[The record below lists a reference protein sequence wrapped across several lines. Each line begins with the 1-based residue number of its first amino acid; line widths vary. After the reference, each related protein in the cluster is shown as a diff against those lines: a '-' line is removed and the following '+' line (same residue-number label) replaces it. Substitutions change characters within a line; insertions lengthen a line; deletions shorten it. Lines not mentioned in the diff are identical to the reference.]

1 MRTYDSKRWY
11 VNLGLTILT
20 AKPKGKCI
28 HFSHYFIFQLTTSF
42 AFPLPKELPF
52 EEINEKENVNFYRG
66 VHGKKLAFTVRKT
79 KIEFKE
85 NGAFYKR
92 LPTFCVENP
101 TFSVRFRTGESQ
113 YLFHYTVVFLR
124 GKCR

>member
-66 VHGKKLAFTVRKT
+66 VHGKKLAFTVWKT

-92 LPTFCVENP
+92 LPTFCVMENSQRNINLMQNALIQIISFFP
-101 TFSVRFRTGESQ
+101 TDE
-113 YLFHYTVVFLR
+113 LF
-124 GKCR
+124 

>member
-1 MRTYDSKRWY
+1 MIPKGGMS
-11 VNLGLTILT
+11 TILT

-42 AFPLPKELPF
+42 AFPLPKQLPF

-85 NGAFYKR
+85 TGHFTNVYPRFAYGKSNIFCAFSYW
-92 LPTFCVENP
+92 
-101 TFSVRFRTGESQ
+101 
-113 YLFHYTVVFLR
+113 
-124 GKCR
+124 

>member
-1 MRTYDSKRWY
+1 MIPK
-11 VNLGLTILT
+11 GGILTILT
-20 AKPKGKCI
+20 TKPKGKCI

-92 LPTFCVENP
+92 LPTFCVRKIQHFLCVFVPVNP
-101 TFSVRFRTGESQ
+101 SICFIIR
-113 YLFHYTVVFLR
+113 
-124 GKCR
+124 

>member
-1 MRTYDSKRWY
+1 MIPK
-11 VNLGLTILT
+11 GGILTILT
-20 AKPKGKCI
+20 TKPKGKCI

-42 AFPLPKELPF
+42 AFLLPKELPF